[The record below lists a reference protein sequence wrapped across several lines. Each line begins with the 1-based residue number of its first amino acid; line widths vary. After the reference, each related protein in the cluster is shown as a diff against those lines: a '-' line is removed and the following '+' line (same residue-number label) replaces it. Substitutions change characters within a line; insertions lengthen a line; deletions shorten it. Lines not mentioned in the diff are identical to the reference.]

1 MGGRSG
7 ECGGREEG
15 EGGWE
20 GKKEGRQIDE
30 RGEVEGGETNRGKGR
45 GGGREGGE
53 GWREGGR
60 EGGSCV
66 SRLKGKERTDV
77 WIGILAKL
85 VFCCGRA
92 ATSSAS
98 TTVSPSPH
106 GSASTTVSPS
116 PHGSASTTVSPSPH
130 GSASTTVS
138 PSPHCRYVGREP
150 VAAPATGCKKTHTQ
164 EQEDLVLKAIPLA
177 L

>member
-1 MGGRSG
+1 MKG
-7 ECGGREEG
+7 ER
-15 EGGWE
+15 W
-20 GKKEGRQIDE
+20 R
-30 RGEVEGGETNRGKGR
+30 EGGETNRGKGR
-45 GGGREGGE
+45 GGGREGGRE
-53 GWREGGR
+53 GRGREREGGREGRGGGR

-66 SRLKGKERTDV
+66 SGLKGKERTDV

-98 TTVSPSPH
+98 TS
-106 GSASTTVSPS
+106 
-116 PHGSASTTVSPSPH
+116 
-130 GSASTTVS
+130 VS